1 MKFDW
6 YAATVPGVPPME
18 VLEAVRR
25 GLNGSV
31 TEGRRRLG
39 YAQSFRIEDRRGDLL
54 AEVLAG
60 SVGRNDLAPHAVATG
75 EKAQEFSRVLR
86 EAFPEHRVSRFDA
99 AEDFNEPGAF
109 AGLTNVMGEIAL
121 ANRVKG
127 LWIIPD
133 DPEDGATYY
142 LGGKSSAVTCRA
154 YQKGLQVRKSLH
166 QALRPQVSAD
176 WARLEVQVRPPK
188 QMGKALAASLTPEQ
202 AWGFAAW
209 SQALVLAAINLE
221 IPRVEGL
228 GWQPQSDDDRAM
240 DWLCRQYGPL
250 LGRVFNDLGSWEC
263 VGLQIGD
270 RLAEL
275 ARLSD
280 LAVRSGTSQIQD

>member
-6 YAATVPGVPPME
+6 YAATVPGVAPME

-25 GLNGSV
+25 GLDGSV
-31 TEGRRRLG
+31 VEGRRRLG
-39 YAQSFRIEDRRGDLL
+39 YAQCFRVEDRRGDLL

-60 SVGRNDLAPHAVATG
+60 SVGKNELAPHAVATG
-75 EKAQEFSRVLR
+75 DNAPAFSSVLR
-86 EAFPEHRVSRFDA
+86 EAFPDHRVSRFDA
-99 AEDFNEPGAF
+99 AEDFDEPGAF
-109 AGLTNVMGEIAL
+109 ARLTNVMGEVAT
-121 ANRVKG
+121 AKGVKG
-127 LWIIPD
+127 LWITPD
-133 DPEDGATYY
+133 DPEEGATYY
-142 LGGKSSAVTCRA
+142 LGGKASAVTCRA
-154 YQKGLQVRKSLH
+154 YQKGLQLRKDLH
-166 QALRPQVSAD
+166 PALRGQVSSD

-209 SQALVLAAINLE
+209 SQALVLEAVSLD

-250 LGRVFNDLGSWEC
+250 LGRVLQDLGSWEC

-270 RLAEL
+270 RIAEL
-275 ARLSD
+275 ARLEA
-280 LAVRSGTSQIQD
+280 LGKL

>member
-99 AEDFNEPGAF
+99 AEDFDEPGAF

-127 LWIIPD
+127 LWITPD

-166 QALRPQVSAD
+166 PALRPQVSAD

>member
-18 VLEAVRR
+18 VLDVVRR

-31 TEGRRRLG
+31 VEGRRRLG
-39 YAQSFRIEDRRGDLL
+39 YAQCFRVEDRCGDLL
-54 AEVLAG
+54 AEVLVG
-60 SVGRNDLAPHAVATG
+60 SVGQNDLAPHAVATG

-86 EAFPEHRVSRFDA
+86 EAFPDHRVSRFDA
-99 AEDFNEPGAF
+99 AEDFDEQGAF

-127 LWIIPD
+127 LWITPD
-133 DPEDGATYY
+133 DPEEGATYY

-154 YQKGLQVRKSLH
+154 YQKGLQVRKTLH
-166 QALRPQVSAD
+166 PALRPQVSAD

-209 SQALVLAAINLE
+209 SQALILAAINLQ

-228 GWQPQSDDDRAM
+228 GWHPQTDDDRAM

-280 LAVRSGTSQIQD
+280 LAVRSGMSQIQD

>member
-25 GLNGSV
+25 GLDGSV

-39 YAQSFRIEDRRGDLL
+39 YAQCFRVEDRRGDLL

-60 SVGRNDLAPHAVATG
+60 SVGKNDLPPHAVATG
-75 EKAQEFSRVLR
+75 DNAPAFSRVLR
-86 EAFPEHRVSRFDA
+86 DAFPDHRVSRFDA
-99 AEDFNEPGAF
+99 AEDFDEPGAF
-109 AGLTNVMGEIAL
+109 ARLTNVMGEVAT
-121 ANRVKG
+121 AKGVKG
-127 LWIIPD
+127 LWITPD
-133 DPEDGATYY
+133 DPEEGATYY
-142 LGGKSSAVTCRA
+142 LGGKASAVTCRA
-154 YQKGLQVRKSLH
+154 YQKGLQLRKDLH
-166 QALRPQVSAD
+166 PALRSCVSAD

-188 QMGKALAASLTPEQ
+188 QLGKTLAATLTPEQ

-209 SQALVLAAINLE
+209 SQALVLQAVSLD

-250 LGRVFNDLGSWEC
+250 LGRVFQDLGSWEC

-270 RLAEL
+270 RIAEL
-275 ARLSD
+275 ARLEALGD
-280 LAVRSGTSQIQD
+280 Q

>member
-6 YAATVPGVPPME
+6 YAATVPGVPSME

-25 GLNGSV
+25 GLDGSV
-31 TEGRRRLG
+31 VEGRRRLG
-39 YAQSFRIEDRRGDLL
+39 YAQCFRVEDRRGDLL

-60 SVGRNDLAPHAVATG
+60 SVGKNELPPHAVATG
-75 EKAQEFSRVLR
+75 DKAPEFSRVLR
-86 EAFPEHRVSRFDA
+86 EAFPDHRVSRFDA
-99 AEDFNEPGAF
+99 AMDRDSPGAF
-109 AGLTNVMGEIAL
+109 AGLTDAMGEVA
-121 ANRVKG
+121 AAHRVKG
-127 LWIIPD
+127 LWITPD
-133 DPEDGATYY
+133 DPEEGATYY

-154 YQKGLQVRKSLH
+154 YQKGLQVRKDLH
-166 QALRPQVSAD
+166 PALRSQVSAD

-188 QMGKALAASLTPEQ
+188 QLGKTLAASLTPEQ

-209 SQALVLAAINLE
+209 SQALVLAAVSLD

-250 LGRVFNDLGSWEC
+250 LGRVLQDLGSWEC

-270 RLAEL
+270 RIAEL
-275 ARLSD
+275 ARLEA
-280 LAVRSGTSQIQD
+280 LGKL

>member
-31 TEGRRRLG
+31 VEGHRRLG
-39 YAQSFRIEDRRGDLL
+39 YSQCFRIEDRCGDLL

-60 SVGRNDLAPHAVATG
+60 SVGKNDLPPHAVATG

-86 EAFPEHRVSRFDA
+86 ETFPDHRVSRFDA
-99 AEDFNEPGAF
+99 AEDFDEPGAF
-109 AGLTNVMGEIAL
+109 AGLTNTMGEIAL

-127 LWIIPD
+127 LWITPD

-154 YQKGLQVRKSLH
+154 YQKGLQLRKGLH
-166 QALRPQVSAD
+166 PALRPQVSAN

-188 QMGKALAASLTPEQ
+188 QMGKALAASLTPEE
-202 AWGFAAW
+202 AWGFSAW
-209 SQALVLAAINLE
+209 SQALVLAAINLD

-228 GWQPQSDDDRAM
+228 GWQPQSDDEKAF

-250 LGRVFNDLGSWEC
+250 LGRVLQDLGSWEC

-275 ARLSD
+275 SRLSD
-280 LAVRSGTSQIQD
+280 LATASQKRD

>member
-25 GLNGSV
+25 GLDGSV

-39 YAQSFRIEDRRGDLL
+39 YAQCFRVEDRRGDLL

-60 SVGRNDLAPHAVATG
+60 SVGKNDLPPHAVATG
-75 EKAQEFSRVLR
+75 DNAPAFSRVLR
-86 EAFPEHRVSRFDA
+86 DAFPDHRVSRFDA
-99 AEDFNEPGAF
+99 AEDFDEPGAF
-109 AGLTNVMGEIAL
+109 ARLTNVMGEVAT
-121 ANRVKG
+121 AKGVKG
-127 LWIIPD
+127 LWITPD
-133 DPEDGATYY
+133 DPEEGATYY
-142 LGGKSSAVTCRA
+142 LGGKASAVTCRA
-154 YQKGLQVRKSLH
+154 YQKGLQLRKDLH
-166 QALRPQVSAD
+166 PALRSCVSAD

-188 QMGKALAASLTPEQ
+188 QLGKTLAATLTPEQ

-209 SQALVLAAINLE
+209 SQALVLEAINLE

-250 LGRVFNDLGSWEC
+250 LGRVLQDLGSWEC

-270 RLAEL
+270 RIAEL
-275 ARLSD
+275 ARLEALGD
-280 LAVRSGTSQIQD
+280 Q